1 MHQKDTIKSE
11 KESIEWKKIF
21 TNHISDEGLIL
32 KIFEELTIQQKTKN
46 LFKKWAKDLK
56 RHFAKERYPNCH

>member
-11 KESIEWKKIF
+11 KESIERKKIF

-32 KIFEELTIQQKTKN
+32 KIFEELTTQQKTKN
-46 LFKKWAKDLK
+46 LIKKWAKDLK
-56 RHFAKERYPNCH
+56 RHFTKDIVQVSK